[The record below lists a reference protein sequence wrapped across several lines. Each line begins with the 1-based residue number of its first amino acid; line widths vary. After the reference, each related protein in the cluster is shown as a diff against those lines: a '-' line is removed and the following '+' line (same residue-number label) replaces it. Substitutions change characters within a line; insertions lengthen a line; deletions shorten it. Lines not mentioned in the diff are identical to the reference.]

1 VRITGAGNFRDDS
14 TELAVARGF
23 LEAGEDGFVIS
34 RLDVDDPVRRESS
47 LRYRRGEQILAGL
60 AP

>member
-14 TELAVARGF
+14 TELAVAQGF